1 MNMNELYKQRLIL
14 LLKIVLGLIGVII
27 FPLGLF
33 LLGYVIGQSRERKTK
48 KEMVRTETVIDSKE
62 SSEEKECQNEV
73 LVV

>member
-1 MNMNELYKQRLIL
+1 MNMNELYKHRLLL
-14 LLKIVLGLIGVII
+14 LLKIAVVFIGIII
-27 FPLGLF
+27 FPIGLF

-62 SSEEKECQNEV
+62 SSEEKSEENEV

>member
-14 LLKIVLGLIGVII
+14 LLKIVIAFIGVIL
-27 FPLGLF
+27 FPIGLF
-33 LLGYVIGQSRERKTK
+33 LLGYIIGQSRERKTR
-48 KEMVRTETVIDSKE
+48 KESVRTETVIESKE